1 MKKDADAV
9 IIIFLNIFKEKII
22 IIVYFGRLRIN
33 DFYKSKIII
42 IMLNKFYLNFKV
54 HFNIYI

>member
-9 IIIFLNIFKEKII
+9 IIIFLNIFKVKNI

-33 DFYKSKIII
+33 DFKQVEDY
-42 IMLNKFYLNFKV
+42 NN
-54 HFNIYI
+54 NAE